1 MVVLVPD
8 VLDALVRTILSQN
21 TTSKN
26 STTARQNIEEHY
38 GKGPNYEAVRLGSQE
53 ELKEAIQSGGLANVK
68 ARVIK
73 KILDQV
79 YEKEGKLSL
88 DRLHTVGDEDALREL
103 VSFDG
108 VGPKT
113 VRCSPDESIEAHASV
128 RHLVSCY
135 SVWGENLSQSIVS
148 SNCISFL
155 ELTFPQH
162 MSFGSPKRSIG
173 SHSKLLVRLLSSIL
187 MSA

>member
-1 MVVLVPD
+1 MLVLVPD

-113 VRCSPDESIEAHASV
+113 VRRSPDVSIWAHPCL
-128 RHLVSCY
+128 RHLVSCS
-135 SVWGENLSQSIVS
+135 SVWAESLSQSIVS
-148 SNCISFL
+148 SNSIPL
-155 ELTFPQH
+155 LQLTFPQH
-162 MSFGSPKRSIG
+162 MSSASLKRSIG
-173 SHSKLLVRLLSSIL
+173 FRSKLPARLLSSI
-187 MSA
+187 

>member
-1 MVVLVPD
+1 MPSCLRCAGDRTPFACETGQDREPGERRCELWLRCVLSRTLGCTDSYTVPD

-26 STTARQNIEEHY
+26 STNARQSIEEHY
-38 GKGPNYEAVRLGSQE
+38 GKGPNYEAVRQGTQE
-53 ELKEAIQSGGLANVK
+53 ELKEVIQSGGLANVK

-79 YEKEGKLSL
+79 HEKEGKLSL

-113 VRCSPDESIEAHASV
+113 VS
-128 RHLVSCY
+128 LVAR
-135 SVWGENLSQSIVS
+135 
-148 SNCISFL
+148 
-155 ELTFPQH
+155 
-162 MSFGSPKRSIG
+162 RSICAEMRPG
-173 SHSKLLVRLLSSIL
+173 VLCPAIL
-187 MSA
+187 HGQRILRSR